1 MQVTEYVHSIN
12 DAVFLHA
19 ALQYG
24 LRKGL
29 VFFLPGRL
37 SFLNLSLLFSAEM
50 DIEIFESWGLLAH
63 STEILLFAS

>member
-12 DAVFLHA
+12 NAVFLHA

-50 DIEIFESWGLLAH
+50 DIEIFES
-63 STEILLFAS
+63 